1 VRVVGIDLGSRRIG
15 VAVSDA
21 SGTIAIPRTVIVRS
35 GDSESDR
42 AAIAG
47 LVAEEEAELVVVG
60 LPVSM
65 DGVERAAAS
74 SAREEAEAL
83 AGLLPVPVE
92 VQDERLTTVLA
103 SRLRR
108 DASSVA
114 RSARTRRP
122 ARRGGGQ
129 PGGKK
134 KPIDAEAAAV
144 MLQSW
149 LDARGKGS

>member
-35 GDSESDR
+35 GDPVADR
-42 AAIAG
+42 TAIAD
-47 LVAEEEAELVVVG
+47 LVADERAELVVVG

-65 DGVERAAAS
+65 DGVERAPAS
-74 SAREEAEAL
+74 GARQEAEAL
-83 AGLLPVPVE
+83 AGLLSVPVE
-92 VQDERLTTVLA
+92 VRDERLTTVLA

-108 DASSVA
+108 DASA
-114 RSARTRRP
+114 AGRSAGTRRP
-122 ARRGGGQ
+122 RQRGGQRSG
-129 PGGKK
+129 PK